1 MRPLVSLVS
10 WWLILGVASSTAV
23 SETRPRYGRK
33 LFGST
38 LGKPVETDPARARTH
53 ADVQLATLLYDT
65 LYRVGAAGA
74 PIPHLAAALPALSTD
89 GREARVALR
98 PGLRFHDGSALDAA
112 DVAASLRRLAQT
124 RAAWITA
131 PIDKVS
137 AEGSDVVVI
146 ALRRPAPE
154 LAELLAAPQAAVTP
168 SGRAPSGKRVGSGP
182 FRIDRAGRGQIAL
195 LPWDDHVAGRPY
207 ADRLELHWYEGTTAE
222 ASAYEVG
229 DLNLSFRGAVAFTG
243 HQPKFPTEVVA
254 GPAVI
259 LSYVGFGRAHARA
272 WDDRDLRRALSL
284 AIGREG
290 LRHIGTGELVVPAIS
305 PVSVDLGGAAPAP
318 AALEPDDAGAR
329 AALARASRAVKALAG
344 TAKPTFDLLIDRTRP
359 DDREIGEKVVGALF
373 RIGLQARLVELDPD
387 ALAQRMER
395 GDFDLVIGQLAPA
408 GAAPALQIAGAF
420 AAGGDAWAAQQLA
433 VAPLDPDAALVSFA
447 DRLPI
452 IPLFHR
458 AVRVHHR
465 VDVRRLRFDAI
476 GRLQYPD
483 MFLFGGYS
491 SGP

>member
-1 MRPLVSLVS
+1 MSLVS
-10 WWLILGVASSTAV
+10 WWLILGLAPSTADA
-23 SETRPRYGRK
+23 ETRPRYGRK

-38 LGKPVETDPARARTH
+38 LSKPVEMDPARARTQ
-53 ADVQLATLLYDT
+53 AEVQLASLVYDS
-65 LYRVGAAGA
+65 LYRVGDAGA
-74 PIPHLAAALPALSTD
+74 PVPHLAAALPALSAD
-89 GREARVALR
+89 GREARITLR
-98 PGLRFHDGSALDAA
+98 PGLRFQDGSVLDAA

-124 RAAWITA
+124 RAGWLTA
-131 PIDKVS
+131 PVANVTAD
-137 AEGSDVVVI
+137 GTDVVVI

-154 LAELLAAPQAAVTP
+154 LAALLAAPQAAVTP

-182 FRIDRAGRGQIAL
+182 FRVDRAGRGQIAL
-195 LPWDDHVAGRPY
+195 LPWDGHVAGRPY

-254 GPAVI
+254 GPAVL
-259 LSYVGFGRAHARA
+259 LSYVGFGRAHGRA

-290 LRHIGTGELVVPAIS
+290 LRHIGTGELVVPAVS
-305 PVSVDLGGAAPAP
+305 PVAADLGGAAPAP
-318 AALEPDDAGAR
+318 AALEPDEAGAR
-329 AALARASRAVKALAG
+329 AALARAASRFKVLAG
-344 TAKPTFDLLIDRTRP
+344 KAKPTFDLLIDRSRP

-373 RIGLQARLVELDPD
+373 RIGLQARLVELEPD
-387 ALAQRMER
+387 ALAQRVER

-420 AAGGDAWAAQQLA
+420 AAGGDPWAAEQLA
-433 VAPLDPDAALVSFA
+433 VAPLDADAALVSFA

-452 IPLFHR
+452 LPLFHR

-483 MFLFGGYS
+483 MFLFGGY
-491 SGP
+491 